1 MTAPPAPLA
10 PPRDILPSPA
20 EGDGGHPR
28 AKNRRALHIAFFA
41 VGMSAIA
48 VLLLVVGWGSIAENL
63 SRIGWYFVLLVIL
76 YGAAQLSFAAS
87 WWVLIAK
94 PHPLTFGEL
103 FAAYLGGDSVNYFTG
118 VGGEPVKAHLVSDK
132 MGFGPAFAGVAVHR
146 HADFLAQ
153 WLFLLAGASV
163 ALTHFELPGFAR
175 ALVITG
181 LLLLG
186 ALVFGFTRAMRKGV
200 FGPVLHKL
208 SRFRPLAG
216 RLRRFEEEAH
226 RVDERIRLYYHEEEH
241 RGRFGLAV
249 AWGFLGW
256 CGGLLET
263 YIVLRLLS
271 PVQGLPTAVAIESLA
286 MILNSVLIFIPA
298 RIGTAEGVRVGVTTL
313 LGLSPAQGA
322 AYALVRRA
330 RELLWLAPGL
340 IVLLKRHVLD
350 VGHMRLEPL
359 ESKEEA
365 S

>member
-1 MTAPPAPLA
+1 MTAPPAPFAA
-10 PPRDILPSPA
+10 PQDILPSQA
-20 EGDGGHPR
+20 EGSPGRPR
-28 AKNRRALHIAFFA
+28 ARNRRALHIGVFALGSAAIAILLVA
-41 VGMSAIA
+41 VGWS
-48 VLLLVVGWGSIAENL
+48 SIAENL
-63 SRIGWYFVLLVIL
+63 SRIGWYFVLLVVL
-76 YGAAQLSFAAS
+76 YAAAQLSFAAS

-94 PHPLTFGEL
+94 PQPITFGEL
-103 FAAYLGGDSVNYFTG
+103 FAAYLAGDSVNYFTG

-153 WLFLLAGASV
+153 WLFLIAGAAI
-163 ALTHFELPGFAR
+163 ALTHFEIPAFAR

-186 ALVFGFTRAMRKGV
+186 GLVLGFTRAMRKGV
-200 FGPVLHKL
+200 FGPFLRKL
-208 SRFRPLAG
+208 SKFRPLAG

-271 PVQGLPTAVAIESLA
+271 PVHGLPAAVAVESLA
-286 MILNSVLIFIPA
+286 MILNSILIFIPA

-313 LGLSPAQGA
+313 LGLSTAQGA
-322 AYALVRRA
+322 AYALARRA
-330 RELLWLAPGL
+330 RELLWLAPGFV
-340 IVLLKRHVLD
+340 VLLKRHVLD

-359 ESKEEA
+359 DSKEDA